1 MQQVTGQPYEEEY
14 IEENREEEEVEY
26 LDEDYYTQEALEE

>member
-1 MQQVTGQPYEEEY
+1 MKKNTEY